1 MIASRANRSP
11 AACVLVAAVVL
22 LAGAVVL
29 LAGCG
34 SSASSRTP
42 PPAGIPLAAGSQ
54 VLASVR
60 RCDRGVNAYCAVQMV
75 IANSR
80 YRNSTE
86 LLIGE
91 RRYLQRLGWTVSN
104 ADTGD
109 EHAADSPGHKLR
121 LTYATAALDLK
132 DVDLGWVQRAPVIT
146 QALSRAMFARQ
157 SALSLMLET
166 GSS

>member
-1 MIASRANRSP
+1 MLPS
-11 AACVLVAAVVL
+11 AAYRLPVACALVAAVVL
-22 LAGAVVL
+22 LV
-29 LAGCG
+29 GCG

-42 PPAGIPLAAGSQ
+42 PPAGVPLIGGSQ

-75 IANSR
+75 IADPQ

-86 LLIGE
+86 LMIGE
-91 RRYLQRLGWTVSN
+91 RHYLQGLGWTVAN

-132 DVDLGWVQRAPVIT
+132 GVDLGWVRRAPVIT

-157 SALSLMLET
+157 SALSLMLEM

>member
-1 MIASRANRSP
+1 MP
-11 AACVLVAAVVL
+11 TACALAAAVTL
-22 LAGAVVL
+22 L

-34 SSASSRTP
+34 SAASGRTP
-42 PPAGIPLAAGSQ
+42 PPASVPLTSGAQ

-60 RCDRGVNAYCAVQMV
+60 RCDRGANAFCAVQMV
-75 IANSR
+75 IADSH

-91 RRYLQRLGWTVSN
+91 RHYLQGLGWTVSN

-109 EHAADSPGHKLR
+109 EHAADSPGHTLR

-132 DVDLGWVQRAPVIT
+132 DVDLGWVQRAGSIAH
-146 QALSRAMFARQ
+146 ALSRAMFARQ